1 MTMKTM
7 TLRTGMIGM
16 LMIFTLLLVLVGG
29 AGYVA
34 LSHAK
39 TSFDT
44 LDRLNVNQ
52 IGAAERAYGALM
64 STRLQLD
71 TFQTLYNRLKVKQ
84 SQQAW
89 DKAEAE
95 LARAK
100 AALAHFDATAASGD
114 EQALLEATQQAF
126 QALIAEGI
134 KPSFTALDAW
144 DMAAYTQAKLTANRL
159 TGQLDDA
166 LQQLVDYAGGHGTRA
181 VAEMSRSVTWMR
193 LGMPATLGLAILLV
207 GLSFIAMQ
215 RTLFRRLT
223 QARQHFERI
232 ADGELAT
239 PVETGR
245 PDEIG
250 GLFAALGQ
258 MQAALH
264 QMVTTMVTSSDEV
277 RDNAGALAETS
288 DALATR
294 AERQAGAVQQTTVSM
309 QALTTTV
316 DSNTAHAEQGLAL
329 SRQAVQVIDQGGQQ
343 TREAIT
349 AMHEATQRSDQAFT
363 IIAMIDDIAFQT
375 NLLALNASVEAA
387 RAGERGRG
395 FAVVAGEV
403 RNLAQRC
410 GSAAGDIR
418 RLIED
423 THTCVDRGTR
433 RIETAGSTMEEV
445 ESVGQRITSRL
456 EAIAQGS
463 REQSHGIGEIHRA
476 IAEID
481 ETTRNNADLAQH
493 AVTAAHAL
501 YQQSE
506 RLDDYVSRFT
516 TVQAAE
522 DGGDASPV
530 PGDDRSAG
538 TLAVTDERDTA
549 CAA

>member
-1 MTMKTM
+1 MKTM

-16 LMIFTLLLVLVGG
+16 LLLFTLLLMLVGG

-34 LSHAK
+34 LSRAK

-44 LDRLNVNQ
+44 LDRLNVHQ

-100 AALAHFDATAASGD
+100 AALTRFDATAASGD
-114 EQALLEATQQAF
+114 EKALLETTQQAF

-134 KPSFTALDAW
+134 EPSFTALDAW
-144 DMAAYTQAKLTANRL
+144 DMSAYTQAKLTANRL

-166 LQQLVDYAGGHGTRA
+166 LQQLVAHAGSQGTRA
-181 VAEMSRSVTWMR
+181 AAEMTRSVTWMR
-193 LGMPATLGLAILLV
+193 LGMPATLGLALMLV
-207 GLSFIAMQ
+207 GLSYLITQ
-215 RTLFRRLT
+215 RRLFRRLN

-232 ADGELAT
+232 ADGDLAT
-239 PVETGR
+239 PVEAGR
-245 PDEIG
+245 ADEIG
-250 GLFAALGQ
+250 RLFDELGR
-258 MQAALH
+258 MQAALR
-264 QMVTTMVTSSDEV
+264 QMVNTMATSSDDV

-288 DALATR
+288 DALAIR
-294 AERQAGAVQQTTVSM
+294 AERQAGAVHQTTASM

-316 DSNTAHAEQGLAL
+316 TSNTDHAEQGLAL

-343 TREAIT
+343 TREAIA

-423 THTCVDRGTR
+423 THACVDRGTR
-433 RIETAGSTMEEV
+433 RIETAGTTMEEV
-445 ESVGQRITSRL
+445 ESMSQRITSRL
-456 EAIAQGS
+456 EAIARGS
-463 REQSHGIGEIHRA
+463 REQSHGISEIHQA
-476 IAEID
+476 ITDID
-481 ETTRNNADLAQH
+481 ETTRSNADLARH
-493 AVTAAHAL
+493 AVSAARTL
-501 YQQSE
+501 YRQSE

-522 DGGDASPV
+522 DGEDASPV